1 MSAADGD
8 PRSAYATGILF
19 MLFEGLG
26 MQPDDA
32 RANSFTIR
40 VEHDTFAGT
49 VRLTVEHL
57 PDRGGFFVL
66 HGGGEDHT

>member
-1 MSAADGD
+1 MSAADDGD

-19 MLFEGLG
+19 GLFDGLG
-26 MQPDDA
+26 MQPGDA
-32 RANSFTIR
+32 RANSFTVR
-40 VEHDTFAGT
+40 VEHSTFAGT

-66 HGGGEDHT
+66 HGGGDDT